1 MATNNNLEVF
11 ELPAERKAPISTRR
25 GYGQQRRQYG
35 QYNDSRVTIDWD
47 SSFMRAFSKR
57 YSRPFLGRP
66 ITPPPEYSELAQ
78 QPADY
83 TRKI

>member
-25 GYGQQRRQYG
+25 GYGQQRHDG
-35 QYNDSRVTIDWD
+35 RVTIDWD
-47 SSFMRAFSKR
+47 SSFVRAFSKW
-57 YSRPFLGRP
+57 YSRPFLGQP
-66 ITPPPEYSELAQ
+66 TTPPPEYSELAP